1 MKKFF
6 LRYSLISLLLVILLG
21 LWDCMPRFSRGENI
35 SKDIGFHLPSYSVN
49 EDGGTGHGHRW
60 LTITLDTPLPEHII
74 ENIKNEKNG
83 WEKSGENK
91 FKTHIH
97 GIRSCNKKFD
107 REISHQSVTN
117 RKSYIF
123 FCEKHDHSNHKERYH
138 PYNLDISL
146 HISSRT
152 RRNSSRI
159 CSCVPVNASGSSKP
173 M

>member
-21 LWDCMPRFSRGENI
+21 LWDCIPRFSRGENI

-91 FKTHIH
+91 FKTPIYSLNINKGTETMHCSINLENNVLNIFYDYEIQYDDA
-97 GIRSCNKKFD
+97 GVMTFLFAMFLISLGVLIFIFMASVRAIRSLIEKS
-107 REISHQSVTN
+107 RTN
-117 RKSYIF
+117 R
-123 FCEKHDHSNHKERYH
+123 
-138 PYNLDISL
+138 
-146 HISSRT
+146 
-152 RRNSSRI
+152 
-159 CSCVPVNASGSSKP
+159 
-173 M
+173 